1 VLIPEYTNKFQ
12 KDLSLMQKRG
22 RDIDKLKAVIERL
35 VNEDV
40 PLPAQNRDHKL
51 TGDFVG
57 NRECHIETD
66 WLLIYCYGEDVIV
79 FARTG
84 THSDIFGK

>member
-1 VLIPEYTNKFQ
+1 VLTPEYTNKFL
-12 KDLSLMQKRG
+12 KDLSLIQKRKY
-22 RDIDKLKAVIERL
+22 DIGKLKAVIEKL

-51 TGDFVG
+51 TGDFSG
-57 NRECHIETD
+57 NRECHIEPN
-66 WLLIYCYGEDVIV
+66 WLLVYYYGDGVIV

-84 THSDIFGK
+84 THTDIFR